1 MHVNY
6 FSTKMEKIGKTIK
19 KKRSASLKM
28 AVTQMG
34 EILTL
39 DAWGPSLHTKVLS
52 TREESMAG
60 NFPWLSVP
68 SLPFCCYPFSHGN
81 ERSLEIKRS
90 FYNGRPPLWS
100 FETPILCECEKNLQ
114 VGQRTMWR
122 SSGWSR
128 DPMSVP
134 EYHLLS
140 LRVPILHHQI
150 HLYHVP
156 SVYYY
161 LTMLFQEETKISSP

>member
-6 FSTKMEKIGKTIK
+6 FSTKMEKLLK
-19 KKRSASLKM
+19 KKLWVPLWKWQLHKWERFLHWLRGVLLYTPECCPPGKR
-28 AVTQMG
+28 
-34 EILTL
+34 
-39 DAWGPSLHTKVLS
+39 AWLVISFDS
-52 TREESMAG
+52 RY
-60 NFPWLSVP
+60 
-68 SLPFCCYPFSHGN
+68 LPFHSPATHSPVAMKDPWKSEVASIREDHLSDHLKPRF
-81 ERSLEIKRS
+81 L
-90 FYNGRPPLWS
+90 FQV
-100 FETPILCECEKNLQ
+100 ECEKNLQ

-128 DPMSVP
+128 DPISVP

-140 LRVPILHHQI
+140 LRVPILHHQL
-150 HLYHVP
+150 HPYHVP